1 MPNLISAPLSVTLSC
16 LLFLAAPPLHAKPK
30 LQTGD
35 EKKVNAGEVL
45 EYSKKVKGSGV
56 TMGKAIAVIDDVPEA
71 VLYVLLSFDKYKHFL
86 PRVTESRVTKVRGWK
101 TYTVI
106 HTDLPWPVKDV
117 WVYLEVTRSDKPGRV
132 YEVKWRMLNG
142 TMKSYRG
149 SALIEPWVKS
159 GKRTV
164 ITYQLLAEPKTA
176 APDSMISKGVKRVAS
191 TIVKKMRLRLKALRK
206 YKKMPKGL

>member
-1 MPNLISAPLSVTLSC
+1 MPKPTPIVTLSC
-16 LLFLAAPPLHAKPK
+16 FLLLAPTAQAKPK
-30 LQTGD
+30 LEKGD
-35 EKKVNAGEVL
+35 KKKLDAGEVL
-45 EYSKKVKGSGV
+45 EVSKKVKGTGV
-56 TMGKAIAVIDDVPEA
+56 MMGKAIAVIEDVPEA
-71 VLYVLLSFDKYKHFL
+71 VLYVMLRFDKYKHFI
-86 PRVTESRVTKVRGWK
+86 PRVTDSRITKVRGWK

-117 WVYLEVTRSDKPGRV
+117 WVYLEVTRTDKPGRV

-149 SALIEPWVKS
+149 SAVVEPWDKK
-159 GKRTV
+159 GKKAV
-164 ITYQLLAEPKTA
+164 ITYQLLAEPKTT
-176 APDSMISKGVKRVAS
+176 APDSMISKGVKKVAS